1 MDDTHIQLRY
11 PNLSHIWPQNTRP
24 DALKMAAK
32 APTTARKKIENL
44 NFMSRL
50 NEHLILENDWF

>member
-32 APTTARKKIENL
+32 APTTARKKEKIL
-44 NFMSRL
+44 SLRHASMST
-50 NEHLILENDWF
+50 